1 MDLKKRVPTLFAS
14 CEKLIWK
21 FFPTRVG
28 ALGWP
33 LPGFFF
39 GIFLKKK
46 LEGSVGQIMYREYI
60 VFRGSNI
67 SCSLASNTLEVE
79 DRLSLPAAF
88 ILRTL
93 LRMRMHTSPFDR
105 PRENAKHFAKDVMF
119 V

>member
-1 MDLKKRVPTLFAS
+1 MAFAW
-14 CEKLIWK
+14 I
-21 FFPTRVG
+21 FFRD
-28 ALGWP
+28 
-33 LPGFFF
+33 FS
-39 GIFLKKK
+39 KKK